1 MVNCLVILIFVRG
14 RMFFQGNFW
23 RHYLAFK
30 WHWQIWK

>member
-1 MVNCLVILIFVRG
+1 
-14 RMFFQGNFW
+14 MFFQGNFW